1 MIAVI
6 KLGLTPPGFRP
17 VGLKGFENILWIIF
31 YLKSL
36 SMLAFTNSLQIAVN
50 VV

>member
-1 MIAVI
+1 MIAVME
-6 KLGLTPPGFRP
+6 LGLTPPCFRP
-17 VGLKGFENILWIIF
+17 VGLKGCENILWIIF

-36 SMLAFTNSLQIAVN
+36 SMLAFNNSLQIAVN